1 MGLLERLARMAGFYQ
16 EEDSNMLKP
25 LYGQQAI
32 NKVEDM
38 EGELTPE
45 QRRVVELEGYNE
57 GAYDDTKGIKTSGVG
72 QTGEYMG
79 MSFKDAFKAHEDLT
93 SNYIPNYKDLPT
105 NVRGELVQL
114 AYRGD
119 LQQSPTFRKLF
130 NEGRYQ
136 EASEEL
142 LNHDEYKAE
151 DTPKHIKE
159 RLEDASRIV
168 ADFGK
173 AIELEDALDFDFDI
187 DNMSL
192 SEYKVKE
199 GDTLYSI
206 AKQAGKTVA
215 EVVDENRI
223 KDPTRLQVGQVI
235 LL

>member
-1 MGLLERLARMAGFYQ
+1 
-16 EEDSNMLKP
+16 
-25 LYGQQAI
+25 
-32 NKVEDM
+32 
-38 EGELTPE
+38 
-45 QRRVVELEGYNE
+45 
-57 GAYDDTKGIKTSGVG
+57 
-72 QTGEYMG
+72 
-79 MSFKDAFKAHEDLT
+79 
-93 SNYIPNYKDLPT
+93 
-105 NVRGELVQL
+105 
-114 AYRGD
+114 
-119 LQQSPTFRKLF
+119 
-130 NEGRYQ
+130 
-136 EASEEL
+136 
-142 LNHDEYKAE
+142 
-151 DTPKHIKE
+151 
-159 RLEDASRIV
+159 V